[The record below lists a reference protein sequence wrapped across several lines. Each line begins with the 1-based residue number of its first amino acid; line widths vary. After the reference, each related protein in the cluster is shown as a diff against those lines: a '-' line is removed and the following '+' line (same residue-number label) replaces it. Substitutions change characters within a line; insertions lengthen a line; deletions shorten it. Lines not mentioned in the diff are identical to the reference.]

1 MRIFI
6 AGVATALLAVSAAH
20 ADDNDKKVFGTTS
33 GGAIGAISGA
43 AVGGPVGA
51 VVGGVA
57 GAIIGNATAVP
68 EPARVYVAEHPV
80 DSITIKGRLAKN
92 YAIPDS
98 VQIAAIPDYPDLGYI
113 YVDNRPVVVRLKNR
127 QVIYAAQA
135 DASTTASVPVEVPNK
150 VVTYVREHRVEP
162 IAVET
167 PFAVGTVVP
176 DDVALAEIPDDP
188 AYAYTYVGDAPVIV
202 ERQSRRVIWIH

>member
-1 MRIFI
+1 MRTFL

-33 GGAIGAISGA
+33 GGAIGAIGGA

-68 EPARVYVAEHPV
+68 EPARVYVAEHPIE
-80 DSITIKGRLAKN
+80 SIAVKGRLAED

-113 YVDNRPVVVRLKNR
+113 YVENRPVIVRLKNR
-127 QVIYAAQA
+127 HVVYAAQA
-135 DASTTASVPVEVPNK
+135 DTSATASVSVEVPTK
-150 VVTYVREHRVEP
+150 VVTYVRKHRIDP

-167 PFAVGTVVP
+167 PFAIGTVVP
-176 DDVALAEIPDDP
+176 DDIALAEIPDDP
-188 AYAYTYVGDAPVIV
+188 DLAYAYVGDAPVIV
-202 ERQSRRVIWIH
+202 ERQSRRVVWVH